1 VSNSPTPVVADTHA
15 FMWYVQNDSRLSAA
29 AGEALDA
36 AVAADDPIFV
46 SAATAVELRYLADK
60 GTVSQDEYRWYLMT
74 LETSAAAEVAPVDLD
89 VARAVELVPRNDVPD
104 PFDRMIAATAVA
116 LGVPLVTADRRLR
129 KLDAVDTIW

>member
-1 VSNSPTPVVADTHA
+1 MSNSPTPVVADTHA
-15 FMWYVQNDSRLSAA
+15 FMWYVQNDSRLSTA
-29 AGEALDA
+29 AGDVMDA

-60 GTVSQDEYRWYLMT
+60 GTLSQDEYRWYLMT
-74 LETSAAAEVAPVDLD
+74 LETLAATEVAPVDLD